1 MNLRSVLE
9 PGTTL
14 WAIQRMQWKAIGIKD
29 EDFSKPKIAVVNS
42 SSNLSVCYI
51 HLDEVSKKVQEGVR
65 RAGGL
70 PFEIRT
76 TAPSDAITSVGK
88 NARYILP
95 SRDLIVNDIEV
106 MVEGALL
113 DGMVCL
119 SSCDKTTPAHLMAAA
134 RLNIPTIIVPC
145 GYQLG
150 GYLDGK
156 NIDWQDVYEGVG
168 AYKKNLLSLTQ
179 LQKMAD
185 IAVCGPG
192 VCPGLGTA
200 NTMHMVSESLGMSL
214 PGSSPVRAGSEKLFQ
229 NAYMSGEQI
238 ISLIEKDIRPRSIIT
253 RESIE
258 NAVRVVQSIG
268 GSVNVVRHLAA
279 IATEAELDFDVV
291 ACFERFAEDAS
302 QITSIR
308 PNGRYRIEDLE
319 RAGGT
324 LGVMKQLKSKLNLDV
339 ITVAGISLG
348 EILSKVNYVDEE
360 IIRPMH
366 YPFKKEAGLTIIR
379 GNLAPDG
386 AIVKNAGVPEHMK
399 LFKGP
404 ARVFESEEEAFNH
417 INDLK
422 PGDVV
427 IIRGLG
433 PKGGPGTVFAASFVA
448 ALNGAGLAEKVAVV
462 TDGELSGELRG
473 LTIGQVMPEAAE
485 GGPLAVVM
493 EGDMISI
500 DLLKRRVDVM
510 IDEERL
516 RQRLFDW
523 KPKERKM
530 KRSWLS
536 IYSEVVQPISKGA
549 VLGRSSE

>member
-1 MNLRSVLE
+1 
-9 PGTTL
+9 
-14 WAIQRMQWKAIGIKD
+14 MQWKAIGIRD
-29 EDFSKPKIAVVNS
+29 EDFFKPKIAVVNS

-51 HLDEVSKKVQEGVR
+51 HLDDVSKKVQEGIR
-65 RAGGL
+65 QAGGL

-150 GYLDGK
+150 GYLDNK
-156 NIDWQDVYEGVG
+156 EVDWQDVYEAVG
-168 AYKKNLLSLTQ
+168 AYKKSLIELHQ
-179 LQKMAD
+179 LQRMTD
-185 IAVCGPG
+185 VAVCGPG

-200 NTMHMVSESLGMSL
+200 NTMHMVAEALGMTL
-214 PGSSPVRAGSEKLFQ
+214 PGNSPIRAGSDKLFRF
-229 NAYMSGEQI
+229 AYEAGQHVVKMVER
-238 ISLIEKDIRPRSIIT
+238 SLLPRDVIT
-253 RESIE
+253 PKSIE
-258 NAVRVVQSIG
+258 NAVRLVQAIG

-291 ACFERFAEDAS
+291 SCFERCAEDTY
-302 QITSIR
+302 QLTSIR
-308 PNGRYRIEDLE
+308 PNGKYRIEDLE

-324 LGVMKQLKSKLNLDV
+324 LGVLKQLQSKINLDALT
-339 ITVAGISLG
+339 IAGLTVG
-348 EILSKVNYVDEE
+348 ELLSNIHGVDEE
-360 IIRPMH
+360 IIRPLDRP
-366 YPFKKEAGLTIIR
+366 YKKEAGLTIVR

-386 AIVKNAGVPEHMK
+386 AIVKNSGVPQHMRR
-399 LFKGP
+399 FRGP
-404 ARVFESEEEAFNH
+404 AKVYESEEEAFEH
-417 INDLK
+417 IRELK
-422 PGDVV
+422 QGDVV
-427 IIRGLG
+427 ILRGLG

-448 ALNGAGLAEKVAVV
+448 SLNGAGLAEKVAVV

-485 GGPLAVVM
+485 GGPLAIV
-493 EGDMISI
+493 ENGDIVSI
-500 DLLKRRVDVM
+500 DLDKKRVDIM
-510 IDEERL
+510 IGEDQIKERL
-516 RQRLFDW
+516 SKW
-523 KPKERKM
+523 KPKQLKM

-536 IYSEVVQPISKGA
+536 IYAEVVQPISKGA
-549 VLGRSSE
+549 VLGKVPG